1 MKPMD
6 KIIRQEKERKHRKT
20 SKLYTDK
27 TKKKEKEAYGL
38 IKVTV
43 LSFRLPL
50 FAGQ

>member
-6 KIIRQEKERKHRKT
+6 KIIRQEKERKHWKT
-20 SKLYTDK
+20 SKLQTRQ
-27 TKKKEKEAYGL
+27 KKKEKEAYGL